1 MNTKLIG
8 SIGDMVSLQARIY
21 GDKPMLIQDDRAR
34 TYREYEERTDRL
46 AGGLLGLGLQFG
58 DRVATYLNNSIEL
71 LESYTG
77 IAKAGGVT
85 VCVNAELTP
94 REIQYIFQDSEAQI
108 VITDEKHLDNV
119 EQVLADCPS
128 VRHVVVAGNQRGHL
142 AFEQILASL
151 PVELPLL
158 TGDDLAWIIYTSGT
172 TGMPKG
178 ARLTHR
184 NVTWVA
190 AACVDALGF
199 RDDDILI
206 SCLPLFHSY
215 AVNTCYL
222 QPIHVGAT
230 QVIMERFSTTA
241 VLEAIQKHRGT
252 IFPGVPTMFT
262 YLANFTER
270 SKYDTS
276 TLRMAVSA
284 GAVLTE
290 KVLKDFQEAFGIP
303 IYNGWGST
311 ETSSFATFDRAGG
324 IQLPGSCGLP
334 LPGSVIRIVDDEGR
348 DCPPGIRGEMLVRGP
363 NVMLGYQ
370 NKPEV
375 TQMILKNGWYHTGD
389 IAYLDANGYVFVVDR
404 LKDVIISGGYNIAPK
419 EVEDVIL
426 AHPAVLDV
434 AVVGALDEA
443 RGQVIKAFVVL
454 KEGQNVTAED
464 LIDNCRGTLASYKL
478 PRAIEFCGSLPRTSS
493 GKIKRYQLVQGPG
506 KVIT

>member
-1 MNTKLIG
+1 MKTQFIG
-8 SIGDMVSLQARIY
+8 SIGDMVRQQARTY
-21 GDKPMLIQDDRAR
+21 GDKHMLIQGDRVR
-34 TYREYEERTDRL
+34 TYRQYDERTDRL
-46 AGGLLGLGLQFG
+46 AGGLLGLGLQVG
-58 DRVATYLNNSIEL
+58 DRVATYLKNSIEL
-71 LESYTG
+71 LEAYTG
-77 IAKAGGVT
+77 IVKAGGVT
-85 VCVNAELTP
+85 VCVNADLTP
-94 REIQYIFQDSEAQI
+94 REIRYIFQDSEARV
-108 VITDEKHLDNV
+108 VITDEEHLDNV

-128 VRHVVVAGNQRGHL
+128 IRHVVVVGSPGGHL
-142 AFEQILASL
+142 AFEQVLATL
-151 PVELPLL
+151 PVELPTL
-158 TGDDLAWIIYTSGT
+158 TGEDTAWIIYTSGT

-178 ARLTHR
+178 AILTHR

-199 RDDDILI
+199 REDDILI
-206 SCLPLFHSY
+206 CCLPLFHSY

-222 QPIHVGAT
+222 QVIHAGAA

-241 VLEAIQKHRGT
+241 VLEAIQRHRGT
-252 IFPGVPTMFT
+252 IFPGVPTMFA
-262 YLANFTER
+262 YLANYPER
-270 SKYDTS
+270 SRYDTS

-324 IQLPGSCGLP
+324 LQLPGSCGLP
-334 LPGSVIRIVDDEGR
+334 LPGCAIRIVDNEGR
-348 DCPPGIRGEMLVRGP
+348 DCPPGVRGEMQVRGP
-363 NVMLGYQ
+363 NVMVGYQ

-375 TQMILKNGWYHTGD
+375 TQATLKNGWYHTGD

-434 AVVGALDEA
+434 AVVGVPDEA

-454 KEGQNVTAED
+454 KDGQTATAED
-464 LIDNCRGTLASYKL
+464 LLNECRGKLASYKL
-478 PRAIEFCGSLPRTSS
+478 PRAIEFCKSLPRTSS
-493 GKIKRYQLVQGPG
+493 GKIKRYELRQGLES
-506 KVIT
+506 VNN